1 MKTKIASMALAA
13 VFGIFAAAFAGCA
26 KDGGP
31 KDTLPDYTQEKTFL
45 IGGWGDPPN
54 NRANYQAAK
63 DMGMDFIFYGG
74 SQYGMGSDG
83 YLQGLLLMEEVGLKA
98 ILQTGS
104 GADNG
109 QSEFDKDTDFSQY
122 PAVMALN
129 YWDEPNLERLDAL
142 DNLADWHIE
151 KYGDTDVNY
160 YVNLFPYTE
169 RIGGSYEE
177 YLDKYCAIMNKVGE
191 ATGQDTWLSVD
202 IYPLLSS
209 KYGSTVSTSWLTNL
223 EEVALAAKEYDAD
236 YFHSFI
242 LATQHGSYRD
252 VSETDFRYQAW
263 VYLAFGANAM
273 SYFTYVSSSRDDWG
287 TGLVDRQG
295 NPVEP
300 NYSGAQKVNAE
311 IHAIDDVYLSF
322 EWEGMY
328 PVTGAETENLMDGVS
343 PYFYNLKQPLTGLDK
358 ISSVQA
364 EKDALIGQFHDAEG
378 RKGYVVTNFA
388 DPYFEEESAN
398 KVELTFT
405 EADTVIV
412 CRGGTQETYRVSGN
426 KLTLD
431 FEAGEGAFLIPLNIS

>member
-295 NPVEP
+295 NPDEP